1 MQHITMCEEPRGT
14 VTACVCV
21 CVRGPARVPET
32 RVHASPPPAG
42 QGGGR
47 PQPGQLAQ
55 VAAPEL

>member
-1 MQHITMCEEPRGT
+1 MQHTKMCEEPRGT
-14 VTACVCV
+14 VTACVCA
-21 CVRGPARVPET
+21 CARPARVPET

-47 PQPGQLAQ
+47 PRPGQLAQ